1 MKKFVLVLVTVM
13 AAFFMFGCN
22 NKGEDELTMLWWSDG
37 TEGFVMQT
45 LLNRY
50 EVETGVKITLVST
63 PYNEYEQRLA
73 TMISGGQAPH
83 LARVTEGHLNNFQ
96 DQILSLKGVF
106 DEDEFKNLFFNKNG
120 EVIGLPMDITAN
132 GLFVN
137 LDLLDKY
144 NVNYPELGEPVWT
157 WAQFETEMN
166 KLRDKSDV
174 TAPGIFDHQAHR
186 FMPLFYQN
194 GVKLWDTPYTVSNLK
209 SAKAVATLQK
219 LMDWYSNGFLS
230 NQTYVVKNSASEF
243 RKGTY
248 GFHMSGNWNVSAYQN
263 LTFNWTVVPM
273 PKGDNRAT
281 ILGGKSMAAL
291 ANSGAEK
298 EAKAFIT
305 WLAKGVNHDQYTN
318 GVPYL
323 TPRLGAVVNYGP
335 YAEQYNVFLDEI
347 ANTDNLYITD
357 WLNQVMIPG
366 MYPIINLL
374 VETAANPSNTKTA
387 LELLTQLETD
397 LKGIMD

>member
-1 MKKFVLVLVTVM
+1 MKKLFLVFVAVLV
-13 AAFFMFGCN
+13 AFSLIGCN
-22 NKGEDELTMLWWSDG
+22 NKGEKELTMLWWSDG

-50 EVETGVKITLVST
+50 EDETGVKITLVTT

-73 TMISGGQAPH
+73 TMISGGQSPH
-83 LARVTEGHLNNFQ
+83 LARVTEGHLNNFK
-96 DQILSLKGVF
+96 DEILSLEKVF
-106 DEDEFKNLFFNKNG
+106 NKEEFKNLFFNDAN
-120 EVIGLPMDITAN
+120 EVLGLPMDITAN

-144 NVNYPELGEPVWT
+144 GVEYPELGDPVWT
-157 WAQFETEMN
+157 WAEFETQMD
-166 KLRDKSDV
+166 KLRDKEDV

-194 GVKLWDTPYTVSNLK
+194 GVELWDTPYTVSNLK
-209 SAKAVATLQK
+209 SAEAVATLQQ
-219 LMDWYSNGFLS
+219 LMDWYDNGFLS
-230 NQTYVVKNSASEF
+230 DQTYIAKNSAGEF

-273 PKGDNRAT
+273 PKGTNRAT
-281 ILGGKSMAAL
+281 ILGGKSMAAFK
-291 ANSGAEK
+291 NSGAED
-298 EAKAFIT
+298 EAKEFIA
-305 WLAKGVNHDQYTN
+305 WLSEGVNHDQYTN

-323 TPRLGAVVNYGP
+323 TPRLGAEVNYGP

-347 ANTDNLYITD
+347 ANTDNVYIAD
-357 WLNQVMIPG
+357 WLDQVMIPG

-374 VETAANPSNTKTA
+374 VENAADPNNTKTA
-387 LELLTQLETD
+387 LELLTDLETE